1 MRKGSKNPSLFSSK
15 LIILKR
21 IMKFHAL
28 VTYFKDLLYK
38 IKLKPEDQA
47 LCRGPLRLRHW
58 LGLISHSSPENKHN
72 K

>member
-1 MRKGSKNPSLFSSK
+1 
-15 LIILKR
+15 
-21 IMKFHAL
+21 MKFHAL

-58 LGLISHSSPENKHN
+58 LGLISHSSPENEHN